1 MVQKTAS
8 SIRLFFLNFFKPR
21 APPISFNQSQKND
34 QFFRLYNQTSWLI
47 IINGLAVVL
56 IIALFFYRSE
66 NWRSLFATLMAL
78 IPISISLFLQLFGNP
93 KWAIRILVIGS
104 FIAAW
109 TGAFLNGGIHSIAI
123 QAIYPIFVII
133 TLFTTSRVFQLMT
146 GLTLICIGILAY
158 IQNSG
163 VIFID
168 PLADDPTLSA
178 FITGGIF
185 LSTAFMLRFTAHRT
199 SMLNQEL
206 TVAQS
211 KAFEAKQ
218 EAETANQLKSI
229 FLANLSH
236 ELRTPLNAIIGYSE
250 GLIEEQEM
258 LTDNTQGLNE
268 EATQDIERIIYSG
281 RHLLNLI
288 NDIIDLSKIEADK
301 IDLNLEPVPLEDLI
315 KNVVET
321 VEPLTR
327 KNRNLI
333 SINIEEPIV
342 VLTDRLKLT
351 QILLNIVNNGTKFTQ
366 DGTIQITLQRCE
378 PANSMLITVQDTG
391 CGIEPEELPAIFEP
405 FHRARRLSSNSVPGT
420 GLGLAISSRLAALLG
435 CELGVESEVGVGSTF
450 WLRVP
455 IRLAKG
461 EAL

>member
-1 MVQKTAS
+1 MVKQIAS
-8 SIRLFFLNFFKPR
+8 STRSFVLDFFRPR
-21 APPISFNQSQKND
+21 ESPISFNQSQKND
-34 QFFRLYNQTSWLI
+34 RFFCLYNQTSWLI
-47 IINGLAVVL
+47 IINGLIVVS

-78 IPISISLFLQLFGNP
+78 LPISIALLLQLYGHP
-93 KWAIRILVIGS
+93 RWSIRILVVGS

-123 QAIYPIFVII
+123 QAIYPIFVVI
-133 TLFTTSRVFQLMT
+133 TLFTTSNIFQLT
-146 GLTLICIGILAY
+146 TLITLICLGTLAY
-158 IQNSG
+158 VQNKG
-163 VIFID
+163 FVFID

-185 LSTAFMLRFTAHRT
+185 LSTIFMLRFTANRT
-199 SMLNQEL
+199 AMLNQEL
-206 TVAQS
+206 SIAQS

-258 LTDNTQGLNE
+258 LTDESQRLHE
-268 EATQDIERIIYSG
+268 EATQDIGRIIYSG

-301 IDLNLEPVPLEDLI
+301 VDLNIEPVALEDLI
-315 KNVVET
+315 RNVVET
-321 VEPLTR
+321 VDPLTQ
-327 KNRNLI
+327 KNHNRVLVK
-333 SINIEEPIV
+333 IEETITV
-342 VLTDRLKLT
+342 ETDRLKLT

-366 DGTIQITLQRCE
+366 NGTVEITLQRC
-378 PANSMLITVQDTG
+378 PVTNLAKIMVQDSG

-405 FHRARRLSSNSVPGT
+405 FHRARRFSSHSVPGT
-420 GLGLAISSRLAALLG
+420 GLGLAISNQLANKLG
-435 CELGVESEVGVGSTF
+435 CELGVKSEVGVGSTF
-450 WLRVP
+450 WLIIP
-455 IRLAKG
+455 PQF
-461 EAL
+461 EH